1 MQICETGIFS
11 QIRIPP
17 HQDDRIF
24 FFILSCSAV
33 IICYRSTGNVHI
45 HIMFVSP
52 RTYSEYTGSA
62 SIHMIAADSS
72 TFYIKQT
79 RIIVRSLC
87 VYRTST
93 VTRTVI
99 TDFCISFD
107 GYS

>member
-1 MQICETGIFS
+1 MFCTIFNF
-11 QIRIPP
+11 QT
-17 HQDDRIF
+17 
-24 FFILSCSAV
+24 
-33 IICYRSTGNVHI
+33 RS
-45 HIMFVSP
+45 